1 MQTPAAAAAPDG
13 IAVTPHPDRALPA
26 FTLAGLTIR
35 TDNARASES
44 IGALWQEVH
53 RRNLLAAVP
62 HGVPLW
68 HPEVPLVAVYSDY
81 ASDHAGPFTLT
92 VGVPVAPG
100 SPAPGGDL
108 VLREVP
114 PLRYAHLEA
123 AGPSIP
129 AVIAAWRHVWQAL
142 TPRRAFSHDL
152 EIYHPARADRG
163 PVDLFVSLR

>member
-1 MQTPAAAAAPDG
+1 MQTQTTDDHG
-13 IAVTPHPDRALPA
+13 VTVTAHPDRALPA
-26 FTLAGLTIR
+26 FVLVGLAIR
-35 TDNARASES
+35 TDNTQASAR

-62 HGVPLW
+62 HTVPLW

-81 ASDHAGPFTLT
+81 ASDHTGAFTLT
-92 VGVPVAPG
+92 VGVPVASG
-100 SPAPGGDL
+100 SAVAGGDL
-108 VLREVP
+108 VVREVP
-114 PLRYAHLEA
+114 ALRYAHLEA

-129 AVIAAWRHVWQAL
+129 AVIAAWQHIWQAL